1 MGDMCTN
8 IYHFS
13 LIAYLLLESLT
24 LSVRNNLAITPVN
37 LCSSWPGLSFQQPS
51 SPPFC
56 FCFMFFMF
64 AFICV
69 SMCLHTCV
77 FVCEC
82 VFMSFFLA
90 FYFFSSCLSSS
101 PPTSS
106 PPPPPPPPFFF
117 LALGSGVSCFF
128 NVVLPCAWL

>member
-1 MGDMCTN
+1 M
-8 IYHFS
+8 S
-13 LIAYLLLESLT
+13 LFTPYYGTYLLESLT
-24 LSVRNNLAITPVN
+24 LSVRNNLAMTPVI
-37 LCSSWPGLSFQQPS
+37 LGSSWPGLSFQKPS

-77 FVCEC
+77 FVYECVYAC

-90 FYFFSSCLSSS
+90 FTIFSSFLSSS

-106 PPPPPPPPFFF
+106 LSPPPPPTFL